1 MKRLVAI
8 LLSLIY
14 TKTLNEMMHNRPR
27 IKVEWDR
34 LDYMMEIAGWFL
46 LAAALFITI
55 YFYPKLPDI
64 VPSHFNAAGEA
75 DGWSG
80 KGTIWISPA
89 IAFVL
94 FMGIRI
100 LTNYPHH
107 LNYISPITE
116 ENAEY
121 QYRLATRLL
130 RSINLVIAGL
140 FFYIQWSIV
149 NTALGKWE
157 GSGKW
162 FLPMF
167 IMLIGSITIF
177 YIVKSSAKRT

>member
-1 MKRLVAI
+1 
-8 LLSLIY
+8 
-14 TKTLNEMMHNRPR
+14 MHNRPR
-27 IKVEWDR
+27 IKLAWDR

-46 LAAALFITI
+46 VAAALFITI

-64 VPSHFNAAGEA
+64 IPSHFNAAGEA

-94 FMGIRI
+94 FAGIRI
-100 LTNYPHH
+100 LTNYPHQ
-107 LNYISPITE
+107 LNYITAITE

-130 RSINLVIAGL
+130 RSLNLVIAGI
-140 FFYIQWSIV
+140 FFYLQWSIV
-149 NTALGKWE
+149 NAAFGKWE
-157 GSGKW
+157 ESGAW
-162 FLPMF
+162 FLPVF
-167 IMLIGSITIF
+167 ISLMVFIVVF
-177 YIVKSSAKRT
+177 YMVKSTRKSA